1 MGYDEIETLQ
11 DLSRHRLNL
20 AVTCRCGN
28 KSVLDG
34 RRLHSRFMRANW
46 MSTLRMARQ
55 RLRCTKCAHRYPEV
69 EPTDAEVTR
78 PAVIVRGGRA
88 TCASKQYGDV

>member
-1 MGYDEIETLQ
+1 MGYEQIERLL

-34 RRLHSRFMRANW
+34 RRLHSRFAREGW
-46 MSTLRMARQ
+46 PSDLCRSRQ
-55 RLRCTKCAHRYPEV
+55 RLRCVHCAKLYRRWNRR
-69 EPTDAEVTR
+69 TR
-78 PAVIVRGGRA
+78 R
-88 TCASKQYGDV
+88 